1 MAASH
6 MIRRAA
12 CALVPLA
19 LAGCPGPTHKIA
31 PYLRDAL
38 GLSWT
43 MVPLPNSGMSPG
55 AILQVMPVG
64 TGSAASAAQLDI
76 RWLGRLEDC
85 GVPAAALAVSDA
97 VVPAI
102 NAGDTYSIDA
112 SLGASLAGVSGKLG
126 ANASSTADFVVS
138 KSTDSSLNFIGFQS
152 WAADPGHAAVLGQ
165 RCGPSLALPGVY
177 VVQEAFIVSDGSYTF
192 KTTGGGDIAV
202 QPPPNVPVKLS
213 AGGST
218 GNTGALTI
226 TSPIVFALK
235 VLQPLPRGGF
245 QTATIDTHPVAGPAA
260 AGAVAS
266 LPHHHMVALRPLGA
280 EPPPPP
286 PPAAP
291 PPPPVAAALPPLL
304 LGGKSIGQV
313 QGLTHP

>member
-1 MAASH
+1 MV
-6 MIRRAA
+6 
-12 CALVPLA
+12 LLA
-19 LAGCPGPTHKIA
+19 LTGCPGPTHKIA

-38 GLSWT
+38 GPSWT

-85 GVPAAALAVSDA
+85 GVPVTALAVSDA
-97 VVPAI
+97 SVPSI
-102 NAGDTYSIDA
+102 SAGNTYSIDA

-126 ANASSTADFVVS
+126 ANASSAADFIVS
-138 KSTDSSLNFIGFQS
+138 KSTDSSLNFIGFEN
-152 WAADPGHAAVLGQ
+152 WASAPGHAAIMSQ
-165 RCGPSLALPGVY
+165 SCGHALALPGVY
-177 VVQEAFIVSDGSYTF
+177 VVQEAFIVDEGSYTF
-192 KTTGGGDIAV
+192 KTTAGGDIAV

-213 AGGST
+213 AGGTT
-218 GNTGALTI
+218 GSTGALTI

-235 VLQPLPRGGF
+235 VLQPLPQGGF
-245 QTATIDTHPVAGPAA
+245 QTATIDTHPVSGPAA
-260 AGAVAS
+260 VGAVAS
-266 LPHHHMVALRPLGA
+266 LSHHHVAASRTPGV
-280 EPPPPP
+280 ETP
-286 PPAAP
+286 PPAPPP

-313 QGLTHP
+313 QGLAHP